1 MGIFIRFF
9 GGAFGGVGRFYFYR
23 YCLQFHKS
31 SPQRLCPLI
40 VGAVANMLILMP
52 ELKLE
57 LKLELLQSSFRR
69 YSLGDIFWVSASGK
83 SEPVKGQDVAK
94 KSSRSKRK
102 TAAQGAV
109 SHIGVVLRAKVQ
121 SLPFEIH
128 SRTETK

>member
-57 LKLELLQSSFRR
+57 LKLELQPHRR
-69 YSLGDIFWVSASGK
+69 LDFGFDIESTSGD
-83 SEPVKGQDVAK
+83 
-94 KSSRSKRK
+94 K
-102 TAAQGAV
+102 T
-109 SHIGVVLRAKVQ
+109 SWD
-121 SLPFEIH
+121 
-128 SRTETK
+128 